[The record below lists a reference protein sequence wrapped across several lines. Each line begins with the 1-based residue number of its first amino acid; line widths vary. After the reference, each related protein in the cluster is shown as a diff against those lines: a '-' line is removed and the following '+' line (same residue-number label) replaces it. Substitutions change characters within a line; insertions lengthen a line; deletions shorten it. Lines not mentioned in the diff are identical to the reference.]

1 MTDCVSLWIGK
12 RLGAVERACLRS
24 VARQGHRVSLYC
36 YERPEGVPERVE
48 TRDARDIIPEASI
61 FRNRAGSVGHFSDW
75 FRYELQKRS
84 LGTWVDTDIYLLRP
98 LDGEKPDLFGE
109 QAPGVINNAILRLA
123 PSSPLLPELLRPFE
137 QRTTPHWLPIRS
149 WLSARLREFASGEA
163 DLGRL
168 PWGST
173 GPYALTTLARR
184 HSLLAKA
191 VPPEVFYPVPWQ
203 KALWIVDPTVVLEDV
218 CSRDTVAV
226 HLWNECVKDVKNTA
240 GPEGSFLSRL
250 QREGAE

>member
-12 RLGAVERACLRS
+12 RLGAVERACLWS

-36 YERPEGVPERVE
+36 YGQPDGVPDGVE
-48 TRDARDIIPEASI
+48 TRDAGEIIPEAAI

-75 FRYELQKRS
+75 FRYELQKRR
-84 LGTWVDTDIYLLRP
+84 LGTWVDTDVYLLRP
-98 LDGEKPDLFGE
+98 LDGEKPNLFGE

-137 QRTTPHWLPIRS
+137 RRTTPDWLPMRS
-149 WLSARLREFASGEA
+149 WLPARLRELVSGEA

-173 GPYALTTLARR
+173 GPHALTTLARR
-184 HSLLAKA
+184 HALLSKA
-191 VPPEVFYPVPWQ
+191 VPPGVFYPVAWQ
-203 KALWIVDPTVVLEDV
+203 KAGWIRDPRFALEDMV
-218 CSRDTVAV
+218 GPGSVSV
-226 HLWNECVKDVKNTA
+226 HLWNECIRTFKDA
-240 GPEGSFLSRL
+240 PAPAGSFLHRL
-250 QREGAE
+250 QQEGAD